1 MADDEK
7 DLGFKVE
14 DRRRFDA
21 SGEARDTGGDE
32 EEDKDASR
40 EQTAESSARSA
51 GEETQGQGQQQ
62 DDGAAQ
68 RAQAGGGPAGE
79 LTFSSFVVGLASQ
92 AFMFLGLA
100 PDPQTGVVHQDLGQA
115 KAMIDILSMLEA
127 KTAGNLDE
135 DEAHMM
141 EEMLYELRL
150 QYVKAVKGG
159 GRPPQEETR

>member
-1 MADDEK
+1 MAEDGEK

-14 DRRRFDA
+14 DKRRFDA
-21 SGEARDTGGDE
+21 SGEVRDTGE
-32 EEDKDASR
+32 EEERESGPEATEPQEAS
-40 EQTAESSARSA
+40 TSGGGESSGA
-51 GEETQGQGQQQ
+51 GKDDEANRRTQ
-62 DDGAAQ
+62 
-68 RAQAGGGPAGE
+68 AGE

-100 PDPQTGVVHQDLGQA
+100 PDPQSGVVHQDLGQA
-115 KAMIDILSMLEA
+115 KAMIDIISMLEA

-135 DEAHMM
+135 DESRMM